1 MMNINPINS
10 NCIEI
15 QIDWMFFLF
24 SYSTCVGYCQAEE
37 YFMSNKH
44 FSNTT
49 SKHMSAWSKGRTVEY
64 ISQSK
69 IDAMIELVGFLPY
82 EKREGFRYDDVR

>member
-1 MMNINPINS
+1 MMSINPINS

-15 QIDWMFFLF
+15 QIDGIFFLF
-24 SYSTCVGYCQAEE
+24 SYSTCVGYRQTEKC
-37 YFMSNKH
+37 FMSDRH
-44 FSNTT
+44 ISNTT
-49 SKHMSAWSKGRTVEY
+49 SKHMNTFAKGRTVEY